1 MDGNCFGGELLFS
14 LSSPPPSTLLFLP
27 ASLPLSFLLAAS
39 VDLMSV
45 PNVNTHRIYYLAD
58 MTHCNFVKSTETK
71 SQLLVLFFFI
81 YYCCQN
87 VTWLNVA
94 VVFLFILYLF
104 CFQKGIINDK
114 DINVTFVL
122 TSLAFSDLTRCV
134 CVCFVF
140 FYSV

>member
-1 MDGNCFGGELLFS
+1 MAGNCFGGELPLS
-14 LSSPPPSTLLFLP
+14 LSSPPDSPLLFLP

-58 MTHCNFVKSTETK
+58 MTHCNFSKSTETK
-71 SQLLVLFFFI
+71 SQLLLLLFFI

-87 VTWLNVA
+87 DTWLNVA
-94 VVFLFILYLF
+94 VVFLFNLHLF
-104 CFQKGIINDK
+104 RFQRGIINDN
-114 DINVTFVL
+114 DINVTFFL

-134 CVCFVF
+134 F
-140 FYSV
+140 FWGFF